1 MKKLIRENM
10 LSGFIN
16 TERSQYVNKD
26 NNKFAFALGQASRYY
41 GFLLIILDRC
51 EKVSRNMISIHEK
64 SMKLMSTKTS
74 EPVPVTVEQM
84 RLMEE
89 SSRLMTLVHLEIE
102 SFYLFAKIFLD
113 YVARFLHVYFG
124 QARGVRLKSHHDLAV
139 YHKKYC
145 EVNSLAVPQGLTE
158 SIMLLKERICDY
170 RDDVI
175 AHEMN
180 LRTIRGTAWGTPRD
194 TIIAGATLYPRE
206 GDSRATSEA
215 LPQLMDAINIYI
227 RQVITLIESNR
238 EKSRLRLSSTKQIY
252 GSKA

>member
-51 EKVSRNMISIHEK
+51 EKASRNMISTHEK
-64 SMKLMSTKTS
+64 SMKLMSTQTS
-74 EPVPVTVEQM
+74 ESVPMTVEQM

-102 SFYLFAKIFLD
+102 SYYLFAKIFLD
-113 YVARFLHVYFG
+113 NVARFLYLYFRPV
-124 QARGVRLKSHHDLAV
+124 QGVSLKSHRNLATH
-139 YHKKYC
+139 HKRYC
-145 EVNSLAVPQGLTE
+145 EVNSLAVPQGFSE

-170 RDDVI
+170 RDDMI
-175 AHEMN
+175 THEMS
-180 LRTIRGTAWGTPRD
+180 LRIIKGTAWGTSRD

-206 GDSRATSEA
+206 GDSGGATSEA
-215 LPQLMDAINIYI
+215 LPQLMDDINIYI
-227 RQVITLIESNR
+227 RQIFTMIETNR
-238 EKSRLRLSSTKQIY
+238 EKSRLRLRNR
-252 GSKA
+252 